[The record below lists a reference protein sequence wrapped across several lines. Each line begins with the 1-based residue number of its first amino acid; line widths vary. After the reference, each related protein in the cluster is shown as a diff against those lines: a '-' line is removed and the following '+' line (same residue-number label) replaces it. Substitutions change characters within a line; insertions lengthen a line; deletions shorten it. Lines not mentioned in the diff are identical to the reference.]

1 VLTFRLLV
9 FQNKRIKIGV
19 EKTLT
24 LSAVLCG
31 YGTSFL
37 TSRGKQRTR
46 EMSEPS
52 SDVGNLAH
60 YVTVNFMVYTYHL
73 VLFGCDMYVI
83 MEWTYKSH
91 V

>member
-1 VLTFRLLV
+1 
-9 FQNKRIKIGV
+9 
-19 EKTLT
+19 
-24 LSAVLCG
+24 
-31 YGTSFL
+31 
-37 TSRGKQRTR
+37 
-46 EMSEPS
+46 MSEPS